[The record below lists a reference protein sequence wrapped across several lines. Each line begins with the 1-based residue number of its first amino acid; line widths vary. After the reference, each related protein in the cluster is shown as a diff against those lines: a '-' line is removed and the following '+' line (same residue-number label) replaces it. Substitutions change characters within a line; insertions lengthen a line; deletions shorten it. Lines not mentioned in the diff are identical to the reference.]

1 MKTRYLSRI
10 LGGLCVGWLAMTG
23 TALAQPTVL
32 VVNQNGQTVVSWKGQ
47 EVFSGATEGPAAG
60 QCIRYMNEDFAVA
73 YAGDTLLWENVPGAA
88 QKVKSAIAAS
98 VNLDKK
104 SDKRGK
110 ATPGRLKRPVSTGLW
125 VSSADGHTKVNW
137 NGRQVFSGPTKG
149 AVTGKARTVNGVDY
163 AAVFEDQSALWEN
176 AKGAAKLLK

>member
-1 MKTRYLSRI
+1 MA
-10 LGGLCVGWLAMTG
+10 GV
-23 TALAQPTVL
+23 ALAQPTVL
-32 VVNQNGQTVVSWKGQ
+32 VVNLNGQTTVTWKGQ
-47 EVFSGATEGPAAG
+47 EVFSGATEGPVAG
-60 QCIRYMNEDFAVA
+60 QSIRYMNEDFAVA

-88 QKVKSAIAAS
+88 QKIKSAKAAS

-110 ATPGRLKRPVSTGLW
+110 APPGRLKRAVSTGLW
-125 VSSADGHTKVNW
+125 VSSTDGYTRASW
-137 NGRQVFSGPTKG
+137 NGKQVFAGPTTG

-176 AKGAAKLLK
+176 EKGAAKLLK